1 MRDENCIFCKIANG
15 EIPSSTVY
23 EDDDF
28 RVILDLGPASKGHAL
43 ILPKQHYKDIC
54 EADMAVTGKI
64 LPLAAKIGSAMKKG
78 LGASGFNVVQNNG
91 TSAGQTVF
99 HLHVHGRNF
108 KECAGRRVIY
118 GGKMREYIKSQDEC
132 FYSIHSRYYPLLR
145 TIAQRKG
152 IPYDE
157 IDDVLQDAFLAFYEH
172 YPLTW
177 PDSKIRAT
185 LIKTL
190 KNLCIDY
197 WRKRENRS
205 VASMDPAE
213 LQVIRYELSIL
224 SGKDLST
231 VIVQKELYKDV
242 MNALMTMKRDW
253 AVVFFLYIIEG
264 RPMDEVSRILGVS
277 GAACRMRLMRGR
289 KYLREKLEKTEEN
302 SLHEAS
308 GHLKKLPEAS
318 E

>member
-1 MRDENCIFCKIANG
+1 
-15 EIPSSTVY
+15 
-23 EDDDF
+23 
-28 RVILDLGPASKGHAL
+28 
-43 ILPKQHYKDIC
+43 
-54 EADMAVTGKI
+54 
-64 LPLAAKIGSAMKKG
+64 
-78 LGASGFNVVQNNG
+78 
-91 TSAGQTVF
+91 
-99 HLHVHGRNF
+99 
-108 KECAGRRVIY
+108 
-118 GGKMREYIKSQDEC
+118 MREYIKSQDEC

-289 KYLREKLEKTEEN
+289 KYLREKLEKT
-302 SLHEAS
+302 
-308 GHLKKLPEAS
+308 S